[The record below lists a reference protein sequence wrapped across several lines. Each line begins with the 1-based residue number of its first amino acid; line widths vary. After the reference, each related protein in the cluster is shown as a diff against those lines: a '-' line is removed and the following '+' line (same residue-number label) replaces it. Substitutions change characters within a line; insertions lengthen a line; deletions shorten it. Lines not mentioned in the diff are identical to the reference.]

1 MELVHQ
7 IKQDG
12 IAKGLCRLWQ
22 MKLKPGLGVDSLAEL
37 YIRGIDFCIKN
48 DYPTLDFLR
57 TNFKGKCED
66 YGVYV
71 DDEVVE
77 KNRKDVVLNGSCKAM
92 LEYDGFAVSNIY
104 IRHNSKAS
112 VNVGDH
118 AIVTIDIFDNSYLA
132 IAVAGKYA
140 KVLVNVYGKATVEI
154 AGGINIKIRYV
165 GKDTY

>member
-1 MELVHQ
+1 MSINCKEIEHYKEVIVKAAGNDLYHSDCPELQ
-7 IKQDG
+7 LD
-12 IAKGLCRLWQ
+12 
-22 MKLKPGLGVDSLAEL
+22 
-37 YIRGIDFCIKN
+37 
-48 DYPTLDFLR
+48 TL
-57 TNFKGKCED
+57 
-66 YGVYV
+66 
-71 DDEVVE
+71 
-77 KNRKDVVLNGSCKAM
+77 
-92 LEYDGFAVSNIY
+92 AVSNIY

>member
-37 YIRGIDFCIKN
+37 YIRGIDLCIKN

-77 KNRKDVVLNGSCKAM
+77 KNRKDVVLNGGCKAM

>member
-1 MELVHQ
+1 M
-7 IKQDG
+7 
-12 IAKGLCRLWQ
+12 
-22 MKLKPGLGVDSLAEL
+22 
-37 YIRGIDFCIKN
+37 
-48 DYPTLDFLR
+48 
-57 TNFKGKCED
+57 
-66 YGVYV
+66 
-71 DDEVVE
+71 
-77 KNRKDVVLNGSCKAM
+77 NGDCKAM

>member
-77 KNRKDVVLNGSCKAM
+77 KNRKDVVLNGGCKAM
-92 LEYDGFAVSNIY
+92 LEYDGFVVSNIY

>member
-77 KNRKDVVLNGSCKAM
+77 KNRKDVVLNGDCKAM

-104 IRHNSKAS
+104 IRHNSKSS

-154 AGGINIKIRYV
+154 VGGINIKIRYV